1 MSKLKSTVTAATV
14 VETAEA
20 AIAVVWEAGTA
31 AAVARVAAATA
42 AAATAAEAPR
52 FVVGAMYV
60 ACCVVRWLT
69 NCSSP
74 LFWYVPVVPQSIAQ
88 LVFLLQEARRCGG
101 SRGKRS
107 GPGEVEGT

>member
-1 MSKLKSTVTAATV
+1 MSKLKSIVAAATV
-14 VETAEA
+14 VEAAEA
-20 AIAVVWEAGTA
+20 AIAVVWEAARA
-31 AAVARVAAATA
+31 AAVARVAATA
-42 AAATAAEAPR
+42 AAAAEAPR
-52 FVVGAMYV
+52 FVVGAMYI
-60 ACCVVRWLT
+60 ACSAVRWLT

-88 LVFLLQEARRCGG
+88 LVLLIQEACRCGG

>member
-1 MSKLKSTVTAATV
+1 MAAATV
-14 VETAEA
+14 VVAAEA
-20 AIAVVWEAGTA
+20 AVAVVWEAARA
-31 AAVARVAAATA
+31 AAVARVAAAA
-42 AAATAAEAPR
+42 AAAAAAGAPR
-52 FVVGAMYV
+52 LAVGVMYV
-60 ACCVVRWLT
+60 ACSAVRSLT
-69 NCSSP
+69 NCTSP

>member
-14 VETAEA
+14 VEAAEA
-20 AIAVVWEAGTA
+20 AIAVVWEAARA
-31 AAVARVAAATA
+31 AAVARVAATA
-42 AAATAAEAPR
+42 AAAAEAPR
-52 FVVGAMYV
+52 FAVGAMYI
-60 ACCVVRWLT
+60 ACSAVRWLT

>member
-1 MSKLKSTVTAATV
+1 MSKLKSIVAAATV
-14 VETAEA
+14 VEAAEA
-20 AIAVVWEAGTA
+20 AIAVVWEAARA
-31 AAVARVAAATA
+31 AAVARVAATA
-42 AAATAAEAPR
+42 AAAAEAPR

-60 ACCVVRWLT
+60 ACSVVRWLT

-88 LVFLLQEARRCGG
+88 LVLLLQAARQCGG

>member
-1 MSKLKSTVTAATV
+1 MTAATV
-14 VETAEA
+14 VEAAEA
-20 AIAVVWEAGTA
+20 AIAVVWEAATA
-31 AAVARVAAATA
+31 AAVARVAAAA
-42 AAATAAEAPR
+42 AAAEAPR
-52 FVVGAMYV
+52 FAVGAMYV
-60 ACCVVRWLT
+60 ACSAVRWLT

-88 LVFLLQEARRCGG
+88 LVLLLQEARRCGG